1 MDDDRHRLTARVN
14 VVSDQITHERG
25 DADPTTTRPF
35 VSDLITH
42 ERVNALP
49 RWFVALVAVP
59 PTAFLVVFY
68 AWPFVTLVARGVGF
82 GAIGDTFG
90 RSRTWD
96 VLWFT
101 TWQAVLSTLLT
112 LVIGLAPAWAISR
125 FSFPGRAALRSVLTA
140 VFVLPTAVVG
150 AAFVALL
157 PDSLDRSIWAILG
170 AHVVFNLAVVVRTVG
185 AVWEQLPT
193 DLEHAAATLGAPPWR
208 VFRHVTLPLLGPSIA
223 AAAAIVF
230 LFTFTSYG
238 VIRVLGT
245 PGRTT
250 IEVEV
255 WRRATQ
261 LGDVGGAAVLAVLQL
276 AVLAV
281 LVVVTTVVQRRASRR
296 IQLERPT
303 QRPRPTG
310 TQRGWVALS
319 AGGALVMV
327 TVPLLA
333 LVERSLRVD
342 GSYGLTAWRSLG
354 NDEIRPGLRLGVDP
368 LGALW
373 RSATTAAW
381 ATLIAITLGGVAV
394 IAITALRRSGR
405 LLDAGLMLPLGTS
418 AVTIG
423 FGMLITFDTPP
434 VDWRAS
440 WWLVPVGH
448 ALVAVPFVVRS
459 TLGVARSVDPD
470 LRAAAATLG
479 APPIRA
485 WAIAILPAIRRPLA
499 TSAGLA
505 AAISLGEFGA
515 TSLLSRSGSDTL
527 PIAIERLLGRTGR
540 LFQAQAFALATILA
554 AATMVIVMFVDRAG
568 GTRGPGARRS

>member
-1 MDDDRHRLTARVN
+1 MSAGGP
-14 VVSDQITHERG
+14 E
-25 DADPTTTRPF
+25 P
-35 VSDLITH
+35 
-42 ERVNALP
+42 NALP
-49 RWFVALVAVP
+49 RWFVAVVTVP
-59 PTAFLVVFY
+59 PATFLLVFY
-68 AWPFVTLVARGVGF
+68 VWPLAGLLRRSIDLA
-82 GAIGDTFG
+82 AIGDTFA

-101 TWQAVLSTLLT
+101 TWQAVVSTVLT
-112 LVIGLAPAWAISR
+112 LVIGLAPAWAVSR
-125 FSFPGRAALRSVLTA
+125 FSFPGRSALVSVLTA
-140 VFVLPTAVVG
+140 VFVLPTVVVG
-150 AAFVALL
+150 AAFVAVL
-157 PDSLDRSIWAILG
+157 PSSLDRSIWAILG

-193 DLEHAAATLGAPPWR
+193 DLEHAAATLGASPWQ
-208 VFRHVTLPLLGPSIA
+208 VFRHVTLPLLRPSLV

-245 PGRTT
+245 TDRSTV
-250 IEVEV
+250 EVEV

-281 LVVVTTVVQRRASRR
+281 LVAASTVVQRRASLHLE
-296 IQLERPT
+296 LERPT
-303 QRPRPTG
+303 RRPRPVG
-310 TQRGWVALS
+310 RQRWWVASS
-319 AGGALVMV
+319 AGGALLLVL
-327 TVPLLA
+327 VPLLA

-342 GSYGLTAWRSLG
+342 DSYDLTAWRSLG
-354 NDEIRPGLRLGVDP
+354 DTEIRPGLRLGVDP
-368 LGALW
+368 LDALW
-373 RSATTAAW
+373 RSVTTAVW
-381 ATLIAITLGGVAV
+381 ATVFAVTLGGLAVVA
-394 IAITALRRSGR
+394 ISTLRRSGR
-405 LLDAGLMLPLGTS
+405 LLDTGLMLPLGTS

-485 WAIAILPAIRRPLA
+485 WATAVLPAIRRPLA

-515 TSLLSRSGSDTL
+515 TSFLSRTGSDTL

-540 LFQAQAFALATILA
+540 LFQAQAFALAAILA
-554 AATMVIVMFVDRAG
+554 AATMVIVMAVDRAG
-568 GTRGPGARRS
+568 GRRWPGARRP

>member
-1 MDDDRHRLTARVN
+1 MDGDRRRLT
-14 VVSDQITHERG
+14 
-25 DADPTTTRPF
+25 DPRRAGT
-35 VSDLITH
+35 
-42 ERVNALP
+42 NALP
-49 RWFVALVAVP
+49 RWFVAIVAFP
-59 PTAFLVVFY
+59 PALFLAVFY
-68 AWPFVTLVARGVGF
+68 VWPFLTLVARGIRIDAVV
-82 GAIGDTFG
+82 DTFG
-90 RSRTWD
+90 RPRTWQ

-101 TWQAVLSTLLT
+101 TWQAVASTMLT
-112 LVIGLAPAWAISR
+112 LVVGLAPAWAVSR
-125 FSFPGRAALRSVLTA
+125 FSFPGRAALTSMLTA
-140 VFVLPTAVVG
+140 VFVLPTVVVG

-157 PDSLDRSIWAILG
+157 PDSLDRSVLAILG

-185 AVWEQLPT
+185 AVWEQLPSEL
-193 DLEHAAATLGAPPWR
+193 DHAAATLGASPWR
-208 VFRHVTLPLLGPSIA
+208 VFAHVTAPLLRPALA

-245 PGRTT
+245 PGRST

-261 LGDVGGAAVLAVLQL
+261 LGDTGGAAVLAVLQL
-276 AVLAV
+276 VVLAV
-281 LVVVTTVVQRRASRR
+281 LVAVTAVVQRRSSRR
-296 IQLERPT
+296 IGLDRP
-303 QRPRPTG
+303 QRRPRPTG
-310 TQRGWVALS
+310 RQRWFVVMS
-319 AGGALVMV
+319 AGGAFLVV
-327 TVPLLA
+327 AVPLFA

-354 NDEIRPGLRLGVDP
+354 NDEIRPGLRLGIDP
-368 LGALW
+368 IGALW
-373 RSATTAAW
+373 RSFTTAAW
-381 ATLIAITLGGVAV
+381 ATVLAVALGGIAV
-394 IAITALRRSGR
+394 VAITALQRSGR
-405 LLDAGLMLPLGTS
+405 LLDVGLMLPLGTS

-459 TLGVARSVDPD
+459 TLGVARSVDTD

-485 WAIAILPAIRRPLA
+485 WATSILPAIRRPLA

-515 TSLLSRSGSDTL
+515 TSFLSRSGSDTL

-540 LFQAQAFALATILA
+540 LFQAQAFALSTILA
-554 AATMVIVMFVDRAG
+554 AATMVIVMLVDRAG
-568 GTRGPGARRS
+568 RPRSRGARRQ